1 MRTLFKVETEFLKMT
16 DKMKQVSYIQKRAF
30 HALAFAALV
39 APLKAQTVRI
49 KRRRGFVYQTID

>member
-1 MRTLFKVETEFLKMT
+1 
-16 DKMKQVSYIQKRAF
+16 MKQVSYIQKRAF

-39 APLKAQTVRI
+39 GPLKAQTVRI